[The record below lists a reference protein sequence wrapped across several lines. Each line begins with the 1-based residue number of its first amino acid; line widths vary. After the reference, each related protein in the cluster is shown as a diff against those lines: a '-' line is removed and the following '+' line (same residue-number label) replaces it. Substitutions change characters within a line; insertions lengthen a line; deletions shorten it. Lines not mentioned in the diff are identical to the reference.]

1 MTQHSPPHHPATA
14 GLVTELRTG
23 RIGRR
28 EFLTRATMLGA
39 GAAGAYLLGGITRPA
54 RAEPAMASGGTLRIQ
69 QTVHS
74 LGDPRSFDWTAKAN
88 QTRGF
93 LEYLV
98 EYQRDGTLRGM
109 LLKSWEVNADATR
122 YVLHVRPGIRWHT
135 GDAFT
140 ARDVAHNI
148 ERWCDTTAPANSMA
162 NRFTA
167 LIDLTTGMARE
178 GAITVEDASTVT
190 LHLTRPD
197 IALIANLADY
207 PAAIVHQGFDAA
219 DPFSQGI
226 GTGPFRPVSLDVG
239 QSCILERAPDHDW
252 WGTEVFGG
260 PWLDRVEFLDYGT
273 NPSDWLAAAQADEI
287 DLLYESVGEFI
298 DAMNAIGWTP
308 TWVESA
314 DTMVI
319 RASQRAEMT
328 VRNPYRSIRLRRA
341 LALAVDNAIC
351 LELGYAG
358 RGTLARNDHVSP
370 IHPAHADIGPVPHDP
385 VRARQEILAEG
396 FVDFEHELVTIDDE
410 WQRNT
415 GDAVAAQLRD
425 AGLRVKRHIVAG
437 HTFWD
442 NWLDY
447 PFSGTQWNH
456 RPLDVQVLGLA
467 YRSGA
472 VWNETG
478 FSDPEFDRLLDEA
491 NRLSDPD
498 TRREVMMRLQ
508 TILREN
514 GVIMQPYWRRLYNHH
529 AGRLVNAE
537 KHPAHEIHLHKI
549 GFAGDPLRGPE

>member
-14 GLVTELRTG
+14 ALVTEFRTG
-23 RIGRR
+23 RIARR

-39 GAAGAYLLGGITRPA
+39 GAAGAYLLGGLAQPA
-54 RAEPAMASGGTLRIQ
+54 RAQPAIASGGTLRIQ
-69 QTVHS
+69 QSVTS
-74 LGDPRSFDWTAKAN
+74 LSDPRSFDWNAKAN

-98 EYQRDGTLRGM
+98 ELQRDGTLRGM
-109 LLKSWEVNADATR
+109 LLKGWEVNADATR
-122 YVLHVRPGIRWHT
+122 YVLHVRPGIRWHN

-148 ERWCDTTAPANSMA
+148 ARWCDMTAPANSMA
-162 NRFTA
+162 TRFSA

-178 GAITVEDASTVT
+178 GAIRIEDNLTVT
-190 LHLTRPD
+190 LHLMRPD
-197 IALIANLADY
+197 IALIADMADY
-207 PAAIVHQGFDAA
+207 PAAIVHQGYQGG
-219 DPFSQGI
+219 DPFADGI

-239 QSCILERAPDHDW
+239 KSCILERHPARDW
-252 WGTEVFGG
+252 WGTAIFGG

-273 NPSDWLAAAQADEI
+273 NPVDWLAAAKAGEI
-287 DLLYESVGEFI
+287 DLLYESLGDFI
-298 DAMNAIGWTP
+298 DAMTAIGWTP
-308 TWVESA
+308 TRVNSA
-314 DTMVI
+314 DTIVI

-328 VRNPYRSIRLRRA
+328 VRNPYRNTRVRRA

-351 LELGYAG
+351 LELGYDG
-358 RGTLARNDHVSP
+358 RGIEARNDHVSP
-370 IHPAHADIGPVPHDP
+370 LHPAHAVIGPIPYDP
-385 VRARQEILAEG
+385 VGARQAILAEG
-396 FVDFEHELVTIDDE
+396 FIDFEHELVTIDDE

-425 AGLRVKRHIVAG
+425 AGLRVKRRLVAG
-437 HTFWD
+437 DTFWD

-478 FSDPEFDRLLDEA
+478 FSDPDFDRLLDEA
-491 NRLSDPD
+491 NRLFDPD
-498 TRREVMMRLQ
+498 TRRDVMARLQ
-508 TILREN
+508 TILRDN
-514 GVIMQPYWRRLYNHH
+514 GVIIQPYWRRLYNHH
-529 AGRLVNAE
+529 NGQLVNAE
-537 KHPAHEIHLHKI
+537 KHPAHEIHLYKI
-549 GFAGDPLRGPE
+549 GFAGGSVRGPE